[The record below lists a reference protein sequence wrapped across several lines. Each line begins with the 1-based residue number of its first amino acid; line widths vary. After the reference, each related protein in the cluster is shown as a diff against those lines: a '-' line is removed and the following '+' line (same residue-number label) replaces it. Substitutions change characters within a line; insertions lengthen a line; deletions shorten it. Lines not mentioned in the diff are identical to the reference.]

1 MAFRDLA
8 EFLTVSPLVLPIG
21 GKDYA
26 FPGDVSGESW
36 LLLERIGQKMRFGG
50 DPDEVAMTSEQESA
64 LKAEM
69 YGTTRDEMIAD
80 DCSGAQLDAVF
91 QTLLSYHL
99 SDRNLEV
106 AEAVW
111 NAQGEAPAPNRTARR
126 HPLKKSALG
135 TAKSPR
141 SRGSHVGTTSAK
153 KTPASEPDLPGSTS
167 SSSGNASKPT

>member
-1 MAFRDLA
+1 MAFRDLD
-8 EFLTVSPLVLPIG
+8 EFLTVKPLVLPVG
-21 GKDYA
+21 GKEYA

-36 LLLERIGQKMRFGG
+36 LLLERVGQKMRFGG
-50 DPDEVAMTSEQESA
+50 DPDDVAITSEQETA

-69 YGTTRDEMIAD
+69 YGATRDEMIAD
-80 DCSGAQLDAVF
+80 GCSGAQLDAVF

-111 NAQGEAPAPNRTARR
+111 DAQGEAPAPNRTARR
-126 HPLKKSALG
+126 HPPKKPASG

-141 SRGSHVGTTSAK
+141 SRGSRAGTTSAK
-153 KTPASEPDLPGSTS
+153 KTPASAPPGSTS
-167 SSSGNASKPT
+167 SNSGSASRPT

>member
-1 MAFRDLA
+1 MAFRDLD
-8 EFLTVSPLVLPIG
+8 EFLTVKPLVLPIG
-21 GKDYA
+21 GKQYA

-36 LLLERIGQKMRFGG
+36 LLLEIVGQTMRFGG
-50 DPDEVAMTSEQESA
+50 DVDAVAFTSEQETA

-69 YGTTRDEMIAD
+69 FGATRDEMIAD

-111 NAQGEAPAPNRTARR
+111 NAQGQPPEVPAPNRAARR
-126 HPLKKSALG
+126 SKSTKA
-135 TAKSPR
+135 TAKSTR
-141 SRGSHVGTTSAK
+141 RRGSTGGTTSAK
-153 KTPASEPDLPGSTS
+153 TTPPAPAPPGPTS
-167 SSSGNASKPT
+167 SSTGS

>member
-1 MAFRDLA
+1 MAFRDLD
-8 EFLTVSPLVLPIG
+8 EFLTVKPLMLPIG
-21 GKDYA
+21 GKEYA
-26 FPGDVSGESW
+26 FPGDVGGESW
-36 LLLERIGQKMRFGG
+36 LLLEIVGQTMRFGG
-50 DPDEVAMTSEQESA
+50 DVDAVAFTTEQETA

-69 YGTTRDEMIAD
+69 FGTARDEMIAD
-80 DCSGAQLDAVF
+80 GRSGAQLDAVF

-126 HPLKKSALG
+126 HPPKKSATG

-141 SRGSHVGTTSAK
+141 SRGSRAGTTSAK
-153 KTPASEPDLPGSTS
+153 TPASVQDLPGSTS
-167 SSSGNASKPT
+167 SSSGSASKPT